1 MRDVQRKVQSVGADY
16 ACRPDA
22 NAGLRARTDTALN
35 RIRQNKALTVGFR
48 QSALPFSYL
57 DENRQASG
65 YSIDLC
71 KRIAGEIGRN
81 LNIPD
86 IEIRYAPQTRI
97 PLIANG
103 SVDIE
108 CGTTVNSLS
117 RQEQVDFTYAVALAE
132 GRMSVKTSSGIRDL
146 PISRTRLSRSLP
158 RPRRT
163 ATCALHL
170 TG

>member
-1 MRDVQRKVQSVGADY
+1 MLAALTLTP
-16 ACRPDA
+16 ACA
-22 NAGLRARTDTALN
+22 QEADTALN
-35 RIRQNKALTVGFR
+35 RIRQNKAVAVGFR
-48 QSALPFSYL
+48 ESAQPFSYL

-86 IEIRYAPQTRI
+86 IEIRYVPITPQTRI

-117 RQEQVDFTYAVALAE
+117 RQEQVVSLTPWRSPMAGCWSRPHLA
-132 GRMSVKTSSGIRDL
+132 SAIFPL
-146 PISRTRLSRSLP
+146 
-158 RPRRT
+158 
-163 ATCALHL
+163 A
-170 TG
+170 